1 VQNSWTFCGQIPGH
15 INFKARG
22 SKSYHSAL
30 NGSSCCLYSPHGASL
45 LPDFQ
50 ARFPSFISV
59 AAHQD
64 DDNKIDPQDK
74 SDEDGKSKH
83 FGYDKHSG
91 M

>member
-1 VQNSWTFCGQIPGH
+1 MLPI
-15 INFKARG
+15 RG

-30 NGSSCCLYSPHGASL
+30 NGTSCCLYVAVRVTILLLTVHPHGASL

-59 AAHQD
+59 AAHPD
-64 DDNKIDPQDK
+64 DDNKIDPKDK